1 MTRFSASKTR
11 LKNRTWSDKSTFLNY
26 TLYFGH
32 AARNDYR
39 TKMIATGARATV
51 YAVDD
56 DSTTRVL
63 LRAMLEGESIPV
75 ETYDSAEKF
84 LLAYRPQTPGC
95 LLLDFDMPG
104 MNGLELQQVLTGQ
117 GSDIPIIFLSSASE
131 IDIAVD
137 ALKAGAL
144 DFIQKPVAADRV
156 LDCVEKAMK
165 LDMEKRQ
172 LRAERAEIELRKRLL
187 TRREEEVMG
196 WIVKGKSN
204 KQIARLLGISSRTV
218 EIHRSRVMEKMQAR
232 CLIDLAE
239 MLLKSDYPETTKYV

>member
-1 MTRFSASKTR
+1 
-11 LKNRTWSDKSTFLNY
+11 
-26 TLYFGH
+26 
-32 AARNDYR
+32 
-39 TKMIATGARATV
+39 MIATGARATV

-84 LLAYRPQTPGC
+84 LLAYRPETPGC

-131 IDIAVD
+131 IAVAVD

-156 LDCVEKAMK
+156 LDCVDKAMK
-165 LDMEKRQ
+165 LDMQRRH
-172 LRAERAEIELRKRLL
+172 LRAQRAEIELRKRLL

-218 EIHRSRVMEKMQAR
+218 EIHRSRVMEKMQVR
-232 CLIDLAE
+232 CVIELAE
-239 MLLKSDYPETTKYV
+239 ILLKTENPDSTKYV

>member
-1 MTRFSASKTR
+1 
-11 LKNRTWSDKSTFLNY
+11 
-26 TLYFGH
+26 
-32 AARNDYR
+32 
-39 TKMIATGARATV
+39 MIATGARATV

-84 LLAYRPQTPGC
+84 LLAYRPETPGC

-131 IDIAVD
+131 IAVAVD

-156 LDCVEKAMK
+156 LDCVDKAMK
-165 LDMEKRQ
+165 LDMQRRH
-172 LRAERAEIELRKRLL
+172 LRAQRAEIELRKRLL

-218 EIHRSRVMEKMQAR
+218 EIHRSRVMEKMQVR
-232 CLIDLAE
+232 CVIELAE
-239 MLLKSDYPETTKYV
+239 ILLKTENPDPTKYV